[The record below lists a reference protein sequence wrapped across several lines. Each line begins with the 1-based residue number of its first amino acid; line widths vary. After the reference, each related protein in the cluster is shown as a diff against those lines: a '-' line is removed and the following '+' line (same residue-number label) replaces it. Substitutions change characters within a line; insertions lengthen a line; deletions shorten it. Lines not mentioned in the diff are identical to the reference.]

1 MKTPSV
7 LLTLAVVYSLPTA
20 IHASDELAARNAG
33 ATVPWTR
40 YEAEQGRSNASVPL
54 ASRQY
59 LTPESE
65 ASGRRF
71 VRLEKQGHHVEF
83 TVRQP
88 ANGLVVRYSIPDTA
102 DGKGQ
107 DATLGLLINGTVAR
121 KITLTSRFS
130 WVYGD
135 FPWTNDPN
143 DGRAHG
149 FFDELHCIIPNVAAG
164 DAVRLQIEAG
174 DTAASYLIDFIEL
187 EAVAPP
193 LPRPENSLS
202 IVDFGGTPNDASDD
216 AQAFKDCVTAAKQ
229 QDKIVWI
236 PVGDF
241 VLDGTFKPLGGVEVR
256 GAGMWHSCLRG
267 TAPMFQGTGEPIRM
281 SDLAIFGVV
290 NRRNDTSP
298 DNAFN
303 GNLGDGTELARLWI
317 EHLKCGLW
325 SNHGTTNLRLHGSRI
340 RNVQADG
347 VNFCDGTTDSVVEEC
362 HLRNT
367 GDDALATW
375 SPSGEWSSQQ
385 PCQRNRFVRNTVENP
400 WHANG
405 VGLYGGSD
413 HRVQGNLVIDT
424 VFSGGGLL
432 ISSGHGA
439 LPFRGTIEAE
449 GNRFI
454 RTGGECY
461 IGERNGGLWI
471 HAHES
476 DIDARLTIRDL
487 EVIDPAHAAV
497 TIHGP
502 HAVRDITIENGLFRG
517 ATSPAIQRMPSAAP
531 VEVKASGIR
540 IEQSKAL
547 TRSDKAP

>member
-1 MKTPSV
+1 MKTTPT
-7 LLTLAVVYSLPTA
+7 LLTLAILSSL
-20 IHASDELAARNAG
+20 LAAANATEEPPVQTIG
-33 ATVPWTR
+33 ASVAWTR
-40 YEAEQGRSNASVPL
+40 YEAEDGRSNATAPS
-54 ASRQY
+54 ASRVY
-59 LTPESE
+59 LTPASE

-71 VRLEKQGHHVEF
+71 VRLTKQGDHVDF
-83 TVRQP
+83 TARQP
-88 ANGLVVRYSIPDTA
+88 GNGLVVRYSIPDSA

-107 DATLGLLINGTVAR
+107 DATLSLHVNGKVA
-121 KITLTSRFS
+121 KKLPLTSRLA
-130 WVYGD
+130 WVYGA

-143 DGRAHG
+143 AGRAHG
-149 FFDELHCIIPNVAAG
+149 FFDEVHCVIPDVVSG
-164 DAVRLQIEAG
+164 DTIRLQVDAG
-174 DTAASYLIDFIEL
+174 DTAESYLIDFIEL
-187 EAVAPP
+187 EAVAAP

-202 IVDFGGTPNDASDD
+202 IVDFGGTAGDASDD
-216 AQAFKDCVTAAKQ
+216 ATAFMHCATAAKQ
-229 QDKIVWI
+229 QKKIVWM
-236 PVGDF
+236 PAGDF
-241 VLDGTFKPLGGVEVR
+241 VLDGTFKPLGGIDVR
-256 GAGMWHSCLRG
+256 GAGMWHSRLRG
-267 TAPMFQGTGEPIRM
+267 TAPMFKGTGEPIRM

-290 NRRNDTSP
+290 NRRNDSSP

-303 GNLGDGTELARLWI
+303 GNLGDGTELTRLWI
-317 EHLKCGLW
+317 EHLKCAVW
-325 SNHGTTNLRLHGSRI
+325 STHGTRNLRLHGCRI
-340 RNVQADG
+340 RNVLADG
-347 VNFCDGTTDSVVEEC
+347 VNLCDGTSDSIVEQC

-375 SPSGEWSSQQ
+375 SPSGDWSSKQ
-385 PCQRNRFVRNTVENP
+385 PCQRNRFVHNTIETP

-439 LPFRGTIEAE
+439 IPFQGTIEAN

-476 DIDARLTIRDL
+476 DIDARLVIRDL
-487 EVIDPAHAAV
+487 AVIDSAQAAV

-502 HAVRDITIENGLFRG
+502 RSIKDIAIENALFRA
-517 ATSPAIQRMPSAAP
+517 ATEPAIELMPSAAP
-531 VEVKASGIR
+531 VVVKTSGIR
-540 IEQSKAL
+540 IEE
-547 TRSDKAP
+547 TKAP

>member
-1 MKTPSV
+1 MKTTPI
-7 LLTLAVVYSLPTA
+7 LLTLSLL
-20 IHASDELAARNAG
+20 SSLAAAADVDDEPPFQNVG
-33 ATVPWTR
+33 ASVPWTR
-40 YEAEQGRSNASVPL
+40 YEAEDGQSNATAPA
-54 ASRQY
+54 ASRVY

-71 VRLEKQGHHVEF
+71 VLLVKQGDHIDF
-83 TVRQP
+83 TVRKP

-102 DGKGQ
+102 DGTGQ
-107 DATLGLLINGTVAR
+107 DVTLSLVINGTVIR
-121 KITLTSRFS
+121 KLPLTSRLS

-143 DGRAHG
+143 TGRAHG
-149 FFDELHCIIPNVAAG
+149 FFDEVRCVIPNVVAG
-164 DAVRLQIEAG
+164 DTVCLRVDAG

-187 EAVAPP
+187 EAVAAP
-193 LPRPENSLS
+193 LPRPDNSLS
-202 IVDFGGTPNDASDD
+202 IVDFGGTAGDASDD
-216 AQAFKDCVTAAKQ
+216 ATAFMNCVTAAKQ
-229 QDKIVWI
+229 QGKVVWI
-236 PVGDF
+236 PAGDF
-241 VLDGTFKPLGGVEVR
+241 VLDGTFKPLGGVDVR

-290 NRRNDTSP
+290 NRRNDSSP

-317 EHLKCGLW
+317 EHLKCALW
-325 SNHGTTNLRLHGSRI
+325 SNYGTKNLRLHECRI

-347 VNFCDGTTDSVVEEC
+347 VNLCDGTTDSVVEQC

-375 SPSGEWSSQQ
+375 SPSGDWSSKQ
-385 PCQRNRFVRNTVENP
+385 PCRRNRFVHNTIESP

-405 VGLYGGSD
+405 IGLYGGSD
-413 HRVQGNLVIDT
+413 HRVHGNLVVDT

-439 LPFRGTIEAE
+439 IPFQGEIEAE

-454 RTGGECY
+454 RVGGECY

-476 DIDARLTIRDL
+476 DIDARLVIRGL
-487 EVIDPAHAAV
+487 AVIDPAHAAV

-502 HAVRDITIENGLFRG
+502 RAAKDVTIENALFRG
-517 ATSPAIQRMPSAAP
+517 ATEPAIQRMPSAAP
-531 VEVKASGIR
+531 VDVKTSGIR
-540 IEQSKAL
+540 IE
-547 TRSDKAP
+547 APTSP